1 MEKSVFDTSFQQES
15 VSNKIVVGLERISEV
30 FRTLLWAEAKKS
42 GVSPIQIQILI
53 FIAYHK
59 SSLCTVSYLA
69 KELDVTK
76 PTISAV
82 SYTHLTLPTSDL
94 V

>member
-53 FIAYHK
+53 FIAYHRK
-59 SSLCTVSYLA
+59 LSRQG
-69 KELDVTK
+69 
-76 PTISAV
+76 I
-82 SYTHLTLPTSDL
+82 
-94 V
+94 